1 MTQATYNS
9 NEMFSECLDPRYQFK
24 VEVASDYD
32 SSDYE
37 EIDLGLKDEEKT
49 VFDNCNQLVKSE
61 NEMHIGAQSSAPSC
75 YLTDIIGDEN
85 NCDKWAKP
93 TWTNIVIKPE
103 IKEEH
108 DNLYDNGNGTV
119 LIGNTKPLVTNYKGI
134 LSASQLNDSIA
145 KNSESLN
152 STDQS
157 FGKISSIKQCL
168 EQNKIQNFSQF
179 GIQRVNTNMKLDS
192 LANLNFAELFGQCH
206 SLQCKNKDRK
216 NPFIQIPR
224 CDEGIRLVHNQ
235 RSDRHSTKHVVVQDS
250 AKGERK
256 RPCIEHIVSHNDLT
270 QSNNVDGES
279 NNVDGDETVRKNRKM
294 QEEQEKY
301 LNVPNIS
308 FDFECSKTYC
318 SDKQVASQISSDGCK
333 ENPYSSFKVQCRHI
347 RKVGKSRQKPIII
360 SKGKKNIKK
369 AKSNSKQKQQVDQP
383 DELCKIVHDEFDS
396 DVDVLT
402 DWDGSKEFRSK
413 MLKQWIALEHDYSG
427 KKTINH
433 LAKLP
438 QHGKELCTE
447 KRMKKMK
454 KEQAQCGD
462 RELRGVMHNSL
473 ERKRRHE
480 MSNLFLELGKVVY
493 SPIKWIM
500 LNRPTK
506 KGIIQRALQQIEK
519 LKLSSLD
526 INVQRYNL
534 KIQIEHNRAKIKRL
548 RETFDEANTV

>member
-49 VFDNCNQLVKSE
+49 VFDNCNQL
-61 NEMHIGAQSSAPSC
+61 
-75 YLTDIIGDEN
+75 
-85 NCDKWAKP
+85 
-93 TWTNIVIKPE
+93 
-103 IKEEH
+103 
-108 DNLYDNGNGTV
+108 
-119 LIGNTKPLVTNYKGI
+119 
-134 LSASQLNDSIA
+134 
-145 KNSESLN
+145 
-152 STDQS
+152 
-157 FGKISSIKQCL
+157 
-168 EQNKIQNFSQF
+168 
-179 GIQRVNTNMKLDS
+179 
-192 LANLNFAELFGQCH
+192 
-206 SLQCKNKDRK
+206 
-216 NPFIQIPR
+216 
-224 CDEGIRLVHNQ
+224 
-235 RSDRHSTKHVVVQDS
+235 
-250 AKGERK
+250 
-256 RPCIEHIVSHNDLT
+256 
-270 QSNNVDGES
+270 
-279 NNVDGDETVRKNRKM
+279 
-294 QEEQEKY
+294 
-301 LNVPNIS
+301 
-308 FDFECSKTYC
+308 
-318 SDKQVASQISSDGCK
+318 
-333 ENPYSSFKVQCRHI
+333 VQCRHI